1 MEKDLLDL
9 FDISYTNSVTSSHV
23 VFTARSDLP
32 FYIHQLK
39 MLGYNQK
46 SLKTVIPPDYRKR
59 NDSTEFFY
67 DITSKKT
74 LTDFLYKNILNKEE
88 VIHILSGIVET
99 LCDCESYLLSADKFV
114 LDTDYMY
121 IDPDGDTIRM
131 IYLPVKQSF
140 DATEQLKKFLIE
152 FISLKAKIS
161 TEQNDNYTQRILE
174 YIKEDHVSIRGIKS
188 LLEQLGNNAPLE
200 KQERDQKE
208 SHFETYAE
216 FPYNPGKH
224 PDQASEKSKIN
235 LKKRTSEK
243 PKSMDVKIT
252 GIRSLPEECYE
263 KVKRTN
269 GKARHAYLLLFL
281 IGILAFIF
289 IAGTVLIGRGGKGQ
303 KGLQIFGLFILLSGI
318 GYIFFNRFGRKKTGE
333 NEDSKERL
341 EKTEKEKDKPKLKE
355 KQINIPIPVFQS
367 VKEEKKEAPV
377 EKNGTFIPS
386 DKHIN
391 TENEKLMHTVVLS
404 GGNRKVL
411 YLHKS
416 GSNMKIFITATPF
429 VLGRLREFSDFAI
442 NNPAIGKSH
451 CEISYDDNGVY
462 VKDLDSKNGTYVND
476 IKLEPGRRVT
486 VQDGDRL
493 GIANESFV
501 IKYPAD

>member
-200 KQERDQKE
+200 KQERDQKNRI
-208 SHFETYAE
+208 SKRMRNFHTIPVNTGSSF
-216 FPYNPGKH
+216 GKV
-224 PDQASEKSKIN
+224 EN
-235 LKKRTSEK
+235 LKKN
-243 PKSMDVKIT
+243 V
-252 GIRSLPEECYE
+252 
-263 KVKRTN
+263 
-269 GKARHAYLLLFL
+269 
-281 IGILAFIF
+281 
-289 IAGTVLIGRGGKGQ
+289 
-303 KGLQIFGLFILLSGI
+303 
-318 GYIFFNRFGRKKTGE
+318 RKT
-333 NEDSKERL
+333 
-341 EKTEKEKDKPKLKE
+341 
-355 KQINIPIPVFQS
+355 
-367 VKEEKKEAPV
+367 
-377 EKNGTFIPS
+377 
-386 DKHIN
+386 
-391 TENEKLMHTVVLS
+391 
-404 GGNRKVL
+404 
-411 YLHKS
+411 
-416 GSNMKIFITATPF
+416 
-429 VLGRLREFSDFAI
+429 
-442 NNPAIGKSH
+442 
-451 CEISYDDNGVY
+451 
-462 VKDLDSKNGTYVND
+462 
-476 IKLEPGRRVT
+476 
-486 VQDGDRL
+486 
-493 GIANESFV
+493 
-501 IKYPAD
+501 

>member
-121 IDPDGDTIRM
+121 IDPNGDTIRM

-161 TEQNDNYTQRILE
+161 TEQND
-174 YIKEDHVSIRGIKS
+174 
-188 LLEQLGNNAPLE
+188 
-200 KQERDQKE
+200 
-208 SHFETYAE
+208 
-216 FPYNPGKH
+216 
-224 PDQASEKSKIN
+224 
-235 LKKRTSEK
+235 
-243 PKSMDVKIT
+243 
-252 GIRSLPEECYE
+252 
-263 KVKRTN
+263 
-269 GKARHAYLLLFL
+269 
-281 IGILAFIF
+281 
-289 IAGTVLIGRGGKGQ
+289 KG
-303 KGLQIFGLFILLSGI
+303 
-318 GYIFFNRFGRKKTGE
+318 
-333 NEDSKERL
+333 D
-341 EKTEKEKDKPKLKE
+341 
-355 KQINIPIPVFQS
+355 
-367 VKEEKKEAPV
+367 
-377 EKNGTFIPS
+377 
-386 DKHIN
+386 
-391 TENEKLMHTVVLS
+391 
-404 GGNRKVL
+404 
-411 YLHKS
+411 
-416 GSNMKIFITATPF
+416 
-429 VLGRLREFSDFAI
+429 
-442 NNPAIGKSH
+442 
-451 CEISYDDNGVY
+451 
-462 VKDLDSKNGTYVND
+462 
-476 IKLEPGRRVT
+476 
-486 VQDGDRL
+486 
-493 GIANESFV
+493 
-501 IKYPAD
+501 